1 MICFFVKTKAT
12 DDTRSIPSAFYSP
25 LSLSLSAF
33 RPVSIFLFLLFSLFF
48 LSPRKGASRAQ
59 SRWRVHR
66 GGVWFRASETSRWE
80 IIRCRSSGG
89 RVGTRGERRVKSE
102 SPSIPF

>member
-12 DDTRSIPSAFYSP
+12 DDTRSIPSAF
-25 LSLSLSAF
+25 LSLSAF
-33 RPVSIFLFLLFSLFF
+33 RPVSIFLFLLFSLFL